1 MSGLR
6 ISHIGTFMLL
16 SYIGNI
22 EKETVPSGRNSR
34 KTPGG
39 GTPDGGL
46 PWNQKAMRSN
56 NSAAQKRTAI
66 QNAVVR
72 GVVA

>member
-1 MSGLR
+1 MFTAVLGS
-6 ISHIGTFMLL
+6 
-16 SYIGNI
+16 I
-22 EKETVPSGRNSR
+22 EKDTVPSGRW

-66 QNAVVR
+66 QNAVVCE
-72 GVVA
+72 VVA

>member
-1 MSGLR
+1 MFTAVLGS
-6 ISHIGTFMLL
+6 
-16 SYIGNI
+16 I
-22 EKETVPSGRNSR
+22 EKETVPSGCW
-34 KTPGG
+34 KTPGVG
-39 GTPDGGL
+39 APDGGL

-56 NSAAQKRTAI
+56 NSTAQKRIAI